1 MSVITMRTH
10 YFVHGI
16 GLVPR
21 VKSLNRHAGWECWR
35 IIPTNDNNHY
45 SEHFYDCDYG
55 GAAGSYKAAMRK
67 IRKISD
73 IVKPKTRTILME
85 RSDKRVPLGM
95 PGMIL
100 VTRKSMR
107 KVNYYFRITNP
118 LTGSYDEILIG
129 DEVKVMAHWDI
140 AISRARAL
148 RRSILYRKRQRAKLD
163 KVDEQYVMSL

>member
-10 YFVHGI
+10 YFIHGI

-35 IIPTNDNNHY
+35 VTPTNDNDHY
-45 SEHFYDCDYG
+45 TEQFYDRDYG
-55 GAAGSYKAAMRK
+55 GAAGAYKAAMRK

-73 IVKPKTRTILME
+73 IVKPKTKTILME

-95 PGMIL
+95 PGLIL

-107 KVNYYFRITNP
+107 KVHYYFRVTNP

-129 DEVKVMAHWDI
+129 DEVKVMDHWEI

-148 RRSILYRKRQRAKLD
+148 RSSILYRKRMRAKLD
-163 KVDEQYVMSL
+163 RDDEQYVMSL